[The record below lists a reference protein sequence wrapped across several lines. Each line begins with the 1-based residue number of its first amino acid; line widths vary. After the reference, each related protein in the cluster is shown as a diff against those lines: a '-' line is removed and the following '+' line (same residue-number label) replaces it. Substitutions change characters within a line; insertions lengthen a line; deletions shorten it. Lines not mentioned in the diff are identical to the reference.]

1 MISCPHCATP
11 NRKGSNYCCNC
22 GQRLGAD
29 ASIVCPSCREL
40 NPPRSAYCSTCG
52 GALLNSANAQ
62 EGEGEQ
68 LEDTGR
74 GPDDATPPRREL
86 PAWLRPLPGIH
97 QQESS
102 PSSCAPVPPSEEI
115 PAEQGSKY
123 LQDIRGT
130 LQRADGWLLSL
141 QERAGEGTTSPDTS
155 DLANT
160 KPGPR
165 PGA

>member
-1 MISCPHCATP
+1 MISCPYCATP
-11 NRKGSNYCCNC
+11 NRKGSKYCCNC

-52 GALLNSANAQ
+52 GALLNSTNAQ
-62 EGEGEQ
+62 EGDAEP
-68 LEDTGR
+68 LEDRGK
-74 GPDDATPPRREL
+74 GPDDATPHGREL
-86 PAWLRPLPGIH
+86 PAWLRPHLDVH
-97 QQESS
+97 RQESG
-102 PSSCAPVPPSEEI
+102 PSSAAPVPPSEEI

-130 LQRADGWLLSL
+130 LQRADRWLLSL
-141 QERAGEGTTSPDTS
+141 EERAGEGTTPVDTS

-165 PGA
+165 PRA

>member
-1 MISCPHCATP
+1 MISCPYCATP

-29 ASIVCPSCREL
+29 ASIICSSCREL

-52 GALLNSANAQ
+52 GALADSTDAR
-62 EGEGEQ
+62 EGEAEP
-68 LEDTGR
+68 LEDSGK
-74 GPDDATPPRREL
+74 GPDNSTLPHREL
-86 PAWLRPLPGIH
+86 PPWLRPNAGVH

-102 PSSCAPVPPSEEI
+102 PSSGAPVPR
-115 PAEQGSKY
+115 KY

-141 QERAGEGTTSPDTS
+141 EERAGEETTSADAS